1 MSEQLVYNYGNHP
14 PYVMDKFWMQKR
26 WVVDSSVQIERP
38 EINRDIYEQNLED
51 IDKTWGLITD
61 PKTDKKFEIA
71 MANISAPVIDGMDAE
86 LSTFTSS
93 ISGNPGNAVE
103 LAENAALH
111 PDRQR
116 VYIASFGNGGSVY
129 WDSKE
134 VKHIKK
140 TGRFTYGGSEAL
152 PTLAA
157 LTRALKSADFIITR
171 LSANSAGGAHAT
183 ALMGALPEGQVTHAY
198 LKSRPNITNHRLGIL
213 WGAGVLLGDII
224 DDRKYARASDD
235 PWKLTSDVVKDA
247 VAHMPDIY
255 SKEVQNRHK
264 SVLQKARSS
273 HKASKMWNDLLSFS
287 RGGPEKDYPAVSDTI
302 QALQNQ
308 PEALLTL
315 HFPAQDR
322 LYESMPIEAM
332 EFINI
337 AHFIGGTALAD
348 GQIEALVAPG
358 KHRDHTKYPGLRW
371 AAEKYAFGRQL

>member
-1 MSEQLVYNYGNHP
+1 M
-14 PYVMDKFWMQKR
+14 
-26 WVVDSSVQIERP
+26 
-38 EINRDIYEQNLED
+38 
-51 IDKTWGLITD
+51 
-61 PKTDKKFEIA
+61 
-71 MANISAPVIDGMDAE
+71 
-86 LSTFTSS
+86 
-93 ISGNPGNAVE
+93 
-103 LAENAALH
+103 
-111 PDRQR
+111 
-116 VYIASFGNGGSVY
+116 
-129 WDSKE
+129 
-134 VKHIKK
+134 
-140 TGRFTYGGSEAL
+140 
-152 PTLAA
+152 
-157 LTRALKSADFIITR
+157 
-171 LSANSAGGAHAT
+171 
-183 ALMGALPEGQVTHAY
+183 
-198 LKSRPNITNHRLGIL
+198 
-213 WGAGVLLGDII
+213 
-224 DDRKYARASDD
+224 
-235 PWKLTSDVVKDA
+235 TSDVVKDA

-332 EFINI
+332 ELINI